1 MATLRITGKGQW
13 ATEGA
18 TITHEKLAGIGWSY
32 VVRWD
37 ATPGWKTIWATLSE
51 AMADVGCDSVEV
63 GAREAA
69 ELSRD

>member
-13 ATEGA
+13 ATDGA
-18 TITHEKLAGIGWSY
+18 TVTHEKVQGLGWSY

-37 ATPGWKTIWATLSE
+37 ATPGWCTIWETLDQ
-51 AMADVGCDSVEV
+51 AMADLACDKVEV